1 MEEPQC
7 PLRLFATTLT
17 IPAHGRLHVPE
28 VAVYEAD
35 SITKQEGRSPVYTG
49 GAWSD
54 YENKRT
60 YVGE

>member
-1 MEEPQC
+1 
-7 PLRLFATTLT
+7 
-17 IPAHGRLHVPE
+17 VPE